1 MQATQACRSAAAP
14 VPARCATLQQR
25 PCVTGLLTLPRLT
38 RWSVSQD
45 HAIPARGCAW
55 QPRTLACGANL
66 LRRQFETAHRRAAGA
81 AAAAAG
87 VQAAGGAARAV
98 GQGRHARGRCFRPPG
113 VGAALGCALCL
124 GVLPCSP
131 NPVWLAMC
139 TAWMHDMCG
148 GPCRWLPC
156 CQTTSSQAH
165 GHGACASEWGN
176 RDNSLLATQLSHQ
189 LDIYRI
195 SVVIILPQGH
205 ARRGRAPSRSSRASS
220 ASACCPRG
228 ARPAARPCSSG

>member
-1 MQATQACRSAAAP
+1 MR
-14 VPARCATLQQR
+14 
-25 PCVTGLLTLPRLT
+25 
-38 RWSVSQD
+38 
-45 HAIPARGCAW
+45 
-55 QPRTLACGANL
+55 
-66 LRRQFETAHRRAAGA
+66 RRAAGA
-81 AAAAAG
+81 AAAAGG

-131 NPVWLAMC
+131 TPVWLAMC

-165 GHGACASEWGN
+165 GHAALASELGN
-176 RDNSLLATQLSHQ
+176 RADSLMATQLSHQ
-189 LDIYRI
+189 LDSRYLPHRRGHHSAPGPRKAGEGTEPEQQGII
-195 SVVIILPQGH
+195 SFCMLPQGC
-205 ARRGRAPSRSSRASS
+205 APCGQAL
-220 ASACCPRG
+220 
-228 ARPAARPCSSG
+228 